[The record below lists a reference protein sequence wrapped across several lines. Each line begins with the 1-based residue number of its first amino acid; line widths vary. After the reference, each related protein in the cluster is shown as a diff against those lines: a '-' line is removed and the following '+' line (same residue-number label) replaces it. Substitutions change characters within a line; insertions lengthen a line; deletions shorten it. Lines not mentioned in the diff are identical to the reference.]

1 MERLSK
7 DEDIKGQK
15 SKKKEIITDVKVMGS
30 MGTKPD
36 LPTSK
41 TVDRQV
47 SSTKEGVKI
56 YTAAVAARAA
66 QVNPN
71 VNEAAQRLIETS
83 GRQIA
88 GNF

>member
-1 MERLSK
+1 
-7 DEDIKGQK
+7 
-15 SKKKEIITDVKVMGS
+15 MGG

-56 YTAAVAARAA
+56 YNAAVAARAA
-66 QVNPN
+66 QVHP
-71 VNEAAQRLIETS
+71 VRRDGT
-83 GRQIA
+83 RQK
-88 GNF
+88 